1 MYSKKED
8 NKMEILR
15 VENLTKVYGKVESKG
30 NILNL
35 GLNIISKKIGNI
47 QIQTNLFICFP
58 TFFGDMNEK

>member
-1 MYSKKED
+1 
-8 NKMEILR
+8 MEILR
-15 VENLTKVYGKVESKG
+15 VENLTKVYSKVESKG

-35 GLNIISKKIGNI
+35 GLNIILVKKIGNI